1 MSCEDPG
8 FDGNAAIDHC
18 GIPAAA
24 IDAASLSLH
33 PARGLQSELVSE
45 NATRSI
51 FGWLRIDGYPPA
63 EKDIFAHEW
72 FDVGSSSEDSEVS
85 EEDSSSGNKHIVVDE
100 WLGKLEL
107 KDLLYKD

>member
-24 IDAASLSLH
+24 IDAASLPLH

-51 FGWLRIDGYPPA
+51 FGWLRMDGYPPT
-63 EKDIFAHEW
+63 EKDIFTHEW
-72 FDVGSSSEDSEVS
+72 FDVGSSSEESEVS
-85 EEDSSSGNKHIVVDE
+85 EEDSSSDNKHGVVNE
-100 WLGKLEL
+100 WLDKVNS
-107 KDLLYKD
+107 